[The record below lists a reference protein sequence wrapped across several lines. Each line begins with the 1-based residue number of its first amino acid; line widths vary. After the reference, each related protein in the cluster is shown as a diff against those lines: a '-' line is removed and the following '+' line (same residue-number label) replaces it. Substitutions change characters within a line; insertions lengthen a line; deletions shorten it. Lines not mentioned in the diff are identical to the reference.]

1 MSERTYR
8 LGCDIGGTFTDFVLL
23 NDQTGELTIN
33 KCLTTPKDP
42 SDAVEQGIRELEVK
56 VPGFVEKMDEVIH
69 GTTLVINSIIERK
82 GARTG
87 LITTKG
93 FRDVLELGRE
103 IRYAPYDIFSEY
115 PKPLVPRRYRLEV
128 DERVRSDGTIL
139 KPLDPEDARQG
150 VRALVSMG
158 VESIAVCLLNSFE
171 NPTHELMIK
180 EIIEKEAPHVSISI
194 SYQVLP
200 QIREYERTS
209 TTVTNAYV
217 KPLTGSYLARLSG
230 RLESIGCKGKLFIM
244 LSSGGITSVDTAAQ
258 FPVRIIE
265 SGPTAAVIAGQYY
278 GKMFN
283 LPDMFCFDMGGTT
296 AKSCLIQ
303 RGVAGVVP
311 TFEVGRVQRFMKGSG
326 LTIQVPVV
334 DLMEI
339 GAGGGSIAKV
349 SKLGTLQV
357 GPESSSAD
365 PGPICYAR
373 GGQDPCV
380 TDADLLLGYLD
391 ENYFLGGEMKLDK
404 DAAKRGVMEK
414 IAKPLGVTFV
424 QAIWGIHDLINETM
438 AAAAKTHIAEKG
450 GNPKIVTVSAFGGAG
465 PVHAYGLAKKLGAP
479 RLLVPPNAGVG
490 SALGFFTAPRAFDL
504 VRSHKVSLADANFSE
519 IEKIFQELE
528 SDGEKTLKKSGK
540 DEAVRFERSLD
551 MRFVGQGSETNVPIA
566 ERDFTK
572 LKREDIRKKFDK
584 IYEKLYGRTYPDSAV
599 EFINFKVRASLPER
613 LFKFSKLDTKGQGLK
628 AAIKGQRPA
637 YSGIA
642 KDFIPYTVYDRY
654 KLFPDATFKGPAII
668 EEKESTLV
676 VGEDARVSV
685 DEYGFLWVDL
695 GKVHGAPKKVKGERT
710 KAKGEQK
717 KVHGARSTVQGKK
730 PMAKAK
736 TVKPKVREVKSKAKP
751 AKKSKVVARKVKAVK
766 PKAKTAKAEAKA
778 KPAKPAG
785 KAIKG
790 KVKKAVGKRK

>member
-1 MSERTYR
+1 MSERYYR

-115 PKPLVPRRYRLEV
+115 PKPLVPRQYRLDV

-139 KPLDPEDARQG
+139 KPLDPEDAKQV

-194 SYQVLP
+194 SYHVLP

-244 LSSGGITSVDTAAQ
+244 LSSGGITSVDTAAR

-391 ENYFLGGEMKLDK
+391 ENYFLGGDMKLDK
-404 DAAKRGVMEK
+404 EAAKKGVMEK

-450 GNPKIVTVSAFGGAG
+450 GNPKIVTVAAFGGAG

-479 RLLVPPNAGVG
+479 RLIVPPNAGVG

-504 VRSHKVSLADANFSE
+504 VRSHKVSLADANFAA
-519 IEKIFQELE
+519 IEKIFRELE
-528 SDGEKTLKKSGK
+528 GDGEKTLKKAGK

-551 MRFVGQGSETNVPIA
+551 MRFVGQGSETNVPVA
-566 ERDFTK
+566 EIDFTR
-572 LKREDIRKKFDK
+572 LKREEIRKKFDQ

-613 LFKFSKLDTKGQGLK
+613 LFKFSKLDKKGQSLK
-628 AAIKGQRPA
+628 AAVKGQRPA

-654 KLFPDATFKGPAII
+654 KLFPNARFKGPAII
-668 EEKESTLV
+668 EEKESTLI
-676 VGEDARVSV
+676 VGEDTTVSV
-685 DEYGFLWVDL
+685 DDYGFLWVEFASA
-695 GKVHGAPKKVKGERT
+695 HG
-710 KAKGEQK
+710 
-717 KVHGARSTVQGKK
+717 
-730 PMAKAK
+730 AKAK
-736 TVKPKVREVKSKAKP
+736 AKASKPKVREVKRKTKP
-751 AKKSKVVARKVKAVK
+751 GKTKVQALAAKVKAAK
-766 PKAKTAKAEAKA
+766 PKAKSAKPKA
-778 KPAKPAG
+778 K
-785 KAIKG
+785 
-790 KVKKAVGKRK
+790 VKSVKRKAKRSKTVKRKR